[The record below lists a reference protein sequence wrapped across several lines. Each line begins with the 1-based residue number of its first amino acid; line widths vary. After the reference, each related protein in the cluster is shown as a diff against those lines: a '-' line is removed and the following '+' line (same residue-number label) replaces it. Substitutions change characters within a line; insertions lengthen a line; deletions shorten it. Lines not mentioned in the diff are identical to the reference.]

1 VDISLQILLLL
12 AVPILLARG
21 LGDLSA
27 RLGFPIVLGE
37 LLAGVVASP
46 TLLDVLHLSWF
57 SAPVSVAGAP
67 ISVAAALK
75 VLADLGVVVLM
86 FLAGVE
92 TDVVLMRRTVGP
104 ALSAACGGV
113 ILPLAAG
120 TAAARAAGLGWPEAV
135 FVSTV
140 LTATSVSITAQTLMN
155 LGELRSPAGSTILGA
170 AVIDDILGLVVL
182 SFVIALEPRS
192 HATAGLGWGGIGMT
206 LARMAAFLLVAVG
219 LGPRVV
225 QWAFRRAKKLAGQHV
240 VLGVALA
247 LAFLF
252 AFLADALG
260 GMAAIT
266 GAYLAGVLVGFTPA
280 QEEVSGEIRS
290 LSHSFLGPL
299 FFVSIGLEIN
309 ARTLGGHWAF
319 FLTLLIVAVGGK
331 VLGCGLGAWLSRMSS
346 RDSLIVGIGMVPRG
360 EVGLITATIGWTSAL
375 IAPRVFSLLVV
386 LVLITTLLTPIML
399 RIPFRQSKLEPSSP
413 SEATLPE
420 F

>member
-1 VDISLQILLLL
+1 MDISLQILLLVAL
-12 AVPILLARG
+12 LILLARG

-37 LLAGVVASP
+37 LLAGVVAGPS
-46 TLLDVLHLSWF
+46 LLNVLHWSWF
-57 SAPVSVAGAP
+57 SAPASVAGAP

-86 FLAGVE
+86 FLAGLE

-104 ALSAACGGV
+104 AISAACGGV
-113 ILPLAAG
+113 VLPLVIGSAV
-120 TAAARAAGLGWPEAV
+120 ARGAGLGWPEAV
-135 FVSTV
+135 FVGTV

-155 LGELRSPAGSTILGA
+155 LGELRSTAGSTILGA

-192 HATAGLGWGGIGMT
+192 HSAAGSGWAGIGMT
-206 LARMAAFLLVAVG
+206 LARMAAFFLVAVG

-225 QWAFRRAKKLAGQHV
+225 KWSFHRAKKLAGQHV

-247 LAFLF
+247 LAFFF

-266 GAYLAGVLVGFTPA
+266 GAYLAGILVGFTPA
-280 QEEVSGEIRS
+280 QDEVLREVRS

-299 FFVSIGLEIN
+299 FFVSIGLEID
-309 ARTLGGHWAF
+309 AWALGGHWVF
-319 FLTLLIVAVGGK
+319 FLALLVVAVGGK
-331 VLGCGLGAWLSRMSS
+331 VLGCGLGAWLGRMSS

-360 EVGLITATIGWTSAL
+360 EVGLITATIGWTSGL
-375 IAPRVFSLLVV
+375 ISPQVFSLAVV

-399 RIPFRQSKLEPSSP
+399 RIPFRQSKLAESSP
-413 SEATLPE
+413 AEAALPE
-420 F
+420 Y

>member
-1 VDISLQILLLL
+1 
-12 AVPILLARG
+12 
-21 LGDLSA
+21 
-27 RLGFPIVLGE
+27 
-37 LLAGVVASP
+37 
-46 TLLDVLHLSWF
+46 
-57 SAPVSVAGAP
+57 
-67 ISVAAALK
+67 
-75 VLADLGVVVLM
+75 M
-86 FLAGVE
+86 FLAGLE
-92 TDVVLMRRTVGP
+92 TDVVLMRRTLGP

-135 FVSTV
+135 FVGTV

-192 HATAGLGWGGIGMT
+192 HATVGSGWGSIGMT

-219 LGPRVV
+219 RGPRVV

-266 GAYLAGVLVGFTPA
+266 GAYLAGILVGFTPA
-280 QEEVSGEIRS
+280 QEEVLGEVRS

-309 ARTLGGHWAF
+309 ARALGGHWAF

-331 VLGCGLGAWLSRMSS
+331 VLGCGLGAWLSRMSG
-346 RDSLIVGIGMVPRG
+346 RDSLLVGIGMIPRG
-360 EVGLITATIGWTSAL
+360 EVGLITATIGWASGL
-375 IAPRVFSLLVV
+375 ISPHVFSLMVV

>member
-1 VDISLQILLLL
+1 VDISLQILLLV
-12 AVPILLARG
+12 AVLILLARG

-37 LLAGVVASP
+37 LLAGVVAGP
-46 TLLDVLHLSWF
+46 TLLNVLHLSWF
-57 SAPVSVAGAP
+57 SAPASAAGAP

-86 FLAGVE
+86 FLAGLE

-120 TAAARAAGLGWPEAV
+120 TAVARVAGLGWPAAV
-135 FVSTV
+135 FVGTV

-182 SFVIALEPRS
+182 SFVIALEPRNHS
-192 HATAGLGWGGIGMT
+192 PGGPEWGGIGMT
-206 LARMAAFLLVAVG
+206 MARMAAFFLLAIG

-225 QWAFRRAKKLAGQHV
+225 QWSFQRAKKLAGHHV
-240 VLGVALA
+240 ALGVALA
-247 LAFLF
+247 LAFFF

-266 GAYLAGVLVGFTPA
+266 GGYIAGILVGFTPA
-280 QEEVSGEIRS
+280 QQEVLREVRS

-309 ARTLGGHWAF
+309 AWKLGGHWLF
-319 FLTLLIVAVGGK
+319 FLALLVVAVAGK
-331 VLGCGLGAWLSRMSS
+331 ILGCGLGAWLGRMSK
-346 RDSLIVGIGMVPRG
+346 RDSFIVGVGMIPRG
-360 EVGLITATIGWTSAL
+360 EVGLITATIGWASGL
-375 IAPRVFSLLVV
+375 ISPLVFSLMVV
-386 LVLITTLLTPIML
+386 LVLATTLLTPVLL
-399 RIPFRQSKLEPSSP
+399 RIPFRPRKLAAPSP
-413 SEATLPE
+413 SQAALPE